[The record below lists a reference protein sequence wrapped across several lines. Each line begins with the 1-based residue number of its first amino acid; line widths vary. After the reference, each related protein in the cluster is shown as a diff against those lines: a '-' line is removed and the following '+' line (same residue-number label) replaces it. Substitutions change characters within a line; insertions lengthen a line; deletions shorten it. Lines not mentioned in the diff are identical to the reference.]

1 MGAEQEKSEKIQQDF
16 VTFELI
22 QDTLGLK
29 NPILFTKY
37 LREVF
42 NDLSNALDKEGHK
55 LLTRMTFYDYIKLPI
70 FIAEKLF
77 SSFSVTSKAGLSETE
92 FVNGFFKLYMGNFEE
107 TTGVI
112 FNLIDFNKDGKINK
126 EDAKIILSY
135 LPIHE
140 VKEEK
145 LIKLI

>member
-1 MGAEQEKSEKIQQDF
+1 MGSEQEKNDNIQQEF

-37 LREVF
+37 LKEVF
-42 NDLSNALDKEGHK
+42 NDLSNAVDKEGHK
-55 LLTRMTFYDYIKLPI
+55 YLTRMTFYDYIKLPI

-77 SSFSVTSKAGLSETE
+77 SSFSITSKNGLCETE

-112 FNLIDFNKDGKINK
+112 FNLLDFN
-126 EDAKIILSY
+126 
-135 LPIHE
+135 
-140 VKEEK
+140 
-145 LIKLI
+145 